1 MPHGQGM
8 SRLESIDL
16 TRLRWFV
23 AVAEELHFARA
34 ARGLGISRQ
43 RLSGTVIELE
53 EELETRLFVP
63 GAQPTQLSEDG
74 RVLLDE
80 ARALIAAAAAA
91 EPEPAPAAADR
102 LRVGFVPGVTVTKWE
117 RIWRERFP
125 EVALEL
131 TPIPMK
137 EQEQALR
144 ADAIDMCF
152 VRLPIDREGV
162 SAIPLYREVPVV
174 VVPKDHPIAL
184 FDQVA
189 TADLADERMQDAA
202 DLDDAA
208 MTMELVA
215 AVSGAAIVPHS
226 IARLHHRKDLVYRT
240 VTDVPETE
248 IALAWPADRT
258 TELVEEFVG
267 VVRGRSQR
275 SSRSPS
281 GQQPDKAAR
290 QQNSPKRTGAAKAG
304 GTRDQ
309 SGGKKPQTVAKS
321 KQGGA
326 KKQPGKRRGR

>member
-1 MPHGQGM
+1 MTGQG
-8 SRLESIDL
+8 RLESIDV

-53 EELETRLFVP
+53 EELETKLFVP

-74 RVLLDE
+74 RAVLE
-80 ARALIAAAAAA
+80 QARALIAAAP
-91 EPEPAPAAADR
+91 PEPVAAPEAVDR

-117 RIWRERFP
+117 RIWGERFP
-125 EVALEL
+125 EVALDL
-131 TPIPMK
+131 IPVPMK
-137 EQEQALR
+137 EQETALR
-144 ADAIDMCF
+144 TDAVDMCF
-152 VRLPIDREGV
+152 VRLPIDRDGM

-248 IALAWPADRT
+248 IALAWPAAAT

-275 SSRSPS
+275 SSRSSS
-281 GQQPDKAAR
+281 GQQPDKQAK
-290 QQNSPKRTGAAKAG
+290 QQSAPKRKPAPA
-304 GTRDQ
+304 
-309 SGGKKPQTVAKS
+309 KKPAAVAKS
-321 KQGGA
+321 KQGVA
-326 KKQPGKRRGR
+326 RKPGKRRGR

>member
-1 MPHGQGM
+1 M
-8 SRLESIDL
+8 SRLESIDT

-53 EELETRLFVP
+53 EELGTKLFVP
-63 GAQPTQLSEDG
+63 GAQPTQLSPDG
-74 RVLLDE
+74 QEVLSE
-80 ARALIAAAAAA
+80 ARALIAAADAA
-91 EPEPAPAAADR
+91 EPRVESAATDR

-117 RIWRERFP
+117 RIWADRFP
-125 EVALEL
+125 DIALTL

-144 ADAIDMCF
+144 EGAVDMCF
-152 VRLPIDREGV
+152 VRLPIDREGM
-162 SAIPLYREVPVV
+162 SAIPLYRELPVV

-184 FDQVA
+184 FEQVA
-189 TADLADERMQDAA
+189 TKDLADERMQDAS

-248 IALAWPADRT
+248 IALAWPAAKT
-258 TELVEEFVG
+258 TELAEEFVG

-281 GQQPDKAAR
+281 GQQPEKKKQPVAKKAVV
-290 QQNSPKRTGAAKAG
+290 KKAG
-304 GTRDQ
+304 VKK
-309 SGGKKPQTVAKS
+309 GGAKKPATPS
-321 KQGGA
+321 RQGGA
-326 KKQPGKRRGR
+326 KNPGKRRGR

>member
-1 MPHGQGM
+1 M

-63 GAQPTQLSEDG
+63 GAQPTRLSEDG
-74 RVLLDE
+74 RALLDE

-144 ADAIDMCF
+144 TDAVDMCF
-152 VRLPIDREGV
+152 VRLPIERDGV

-281 GQQPDKAAR
+281 GQQPDKPAR
-290 QQNSPKRTGAAKAG
+290 QQNSPRRTGAAKAG
-304 GTRDQ
+304 GTRSQ
-309 SGGKKPQTVAKS
+309 AGGKKPQTAAKS

-326 KKQPGKRRGR
+326 KKPGKRRGR